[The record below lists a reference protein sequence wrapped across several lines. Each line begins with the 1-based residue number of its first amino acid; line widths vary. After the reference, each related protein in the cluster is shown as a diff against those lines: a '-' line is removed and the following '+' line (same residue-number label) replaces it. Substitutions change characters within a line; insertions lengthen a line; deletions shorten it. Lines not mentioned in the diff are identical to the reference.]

1 MSYTNETTHYGI
13 PLPLGS
19 DKTTPMDYNNSAQ
32 EIDTNLFNAVTNST
46 AGLNKANA
54 VEEALGDTNDE
65 LAGVKG
71 RVTTL
76 EGTVTT
82 QGGAIQQNSTRIEEV
97 EDDALDMICAVDEG
111 TAQVATVAVE
121 EGKYFRYN
129 NVLYMATTDIAIGD
143 TIVPNTNCRATNVAT
158 ELESISPSGEVVD
171 TTARQG
177 VSTNASHIGNLSAL
191 ETTVKSN
198 LVAAIN
204 EVLGMIGG
212 GGMPVLDFANP
223 LHTFSTN
230 NLSYTATKDCYIAGY
245 IGLKSGGGTVPTTP
259 PTLII
264 NSTEVAVGNIGI
276 FGSGSSYAYA
286 ANIPIYK
293 IKSGDIV
300 SVNVV
305 SEGLHVFDEA

>member
-1 MSYTNETTHYGI
+1 MGYTNETTHYGI

-19 DKTTPMDYNNSAQ
+19 DKTTPMDYNEAAQ
-32 EIDTNLFNAVTNST
+32 RIDLNLFNAVTNST

-54 VEEALGDTNDE
+54 VEESLSDTNE
-65 LAGVKG
+65 EVTGVKG

-97 EDDALDMICAVDEG
+97 EDDALDMVCAVDEG
-111 TAQVATVAVE
+111 TAQVATIAVE

-129 NVLYMATTDIAIGD
+129 NVLYMATTNIAVGT

-158 ELESISPSGEVVD
+158 ELENISPSGEVID

-177 VSTNASHIGNLSAL
+177 VATNASHIGNLTAL
-191 ETTVKSN
+191 ETTTKSN

-212 GGMPVLDFANP
+212 GGMPTLDFANP
-223 LHTFSTN
+223 VFTFSANALTF
-230 NLSYTATKDCYIAGY
+230 TTTKELYLC
-245 IGLKSGGGTVPTTP
+245 GTITTYENEI
-259 PTLII
+259 TLTIDG
-264 NSTEVAVGNIGI
+264 TQVGS
-276 FGSGSSYAYA
+276 FGSRVTGDHNESFIAPLKLKTGCTVTLSS
-286 ANIPIYK
+286 ISSTKLGIYDV
-293 IKSGDIV
+293 IS
-300 SVNVV
+300 
-305 SEGLHVFDEA
+305 